1 VVLNERV
8 LNDPRPARELNPNLS
23 PQLQEIL
30 SRALERDP
38 RHRYSTAAEMAW
50 ELEHQELVGV
60 DDDERRPSLR
70 SRLSLNSARLAIYA
84 AIVLVPIVLFVVMLL
99 LARK

>member
-1 VVLNERV
+1 
-8 LNDPRPARELNPNLS
+8 
-23 PQLQEIL
+23 
-30 SRALERDP
+30 
-38 RHRYSTAAEMAW
+38 MAW